1 MLVQQELL
9 RSGAEHNKTHCH
21 VIPVEVQPWSDAVD
35 RAYEAMSDR
44 WDSSNA
50 LGYPW

>member
-1 MLVQQELL
+1 MRKVEMTSDEVGV
-9 RSGAEHNKTHCH
+9 RSHCY
-21 VIPVEVQPWSDAVD
+21 VIPVEAQPWSDAVD